1 MCELGDPM
9 SAEDYMKDNWN
20 GEWSYWKRPD
30 SWGQAWPDVNSLLF
44 DRGYGLYMFSGQGLK
59 SLNGDPLTKRD
70 VLRIKTTTGS
80 GQEWT
85 PDTRLP
91 TDLLYIN
98 INDINS
104 LEFSKNDDDKK
115 NGLLRLTGFST
126 TDGKSLAD
134 VVNS

>member
-44 DRGYGLYMFSGQGLK
+44 DRGYGLYMFSGKGLE
-59 SLNGDPLTKRD
+59 SLNGDPLTKREL
-70 VLRIKTTTGS
+70 LRIKTDTGK
-80 GQEWT
+80 EWT
-85 PDTRLP
+85 PGKRFEPDVYEIDFTLV
-91 TDLLYIN
+91 
-98 INDINS
+98 NS
-104 LEFSKNDDDKK
+104 VSFANNDDDKK
-115 NGLLRLTGFST
+115 NGFVRLTDLVATNG
-126 TDGKSLAD
+126 DSLTD